1 MSALQNLRTSLSEAW
16 ESVAEGWQHFYHR
29 ASRALTRF
37 KPSSEQTDE
46 HLPVLSGWELLASD
60 VYEDEDRIVVRLE
73 APGLEN
79 RDFNISVIGDTL
91 VVRGDKRF
99 EREYGSGSYQ
109 VIESAYGSFERAIP
123 LWTEVDISKAKA
135 TYKKGVLRVELPKT
149 VASRRRTVE
158 VEVQ

>member
-16 ESVAEGWQHFYHR
+16 ESLAEGWQHFYHR

-46 HLPVLSGWELLASD
+46 HLPLSGWGLLASD
-60 VYEDEDRIVVRLE
+60 VYEGEDRLIVRLE

-79 RDFNISVIGDTL
+79 GDFNISVIGDKL

-99 EREYGSGSYQ
+99 EREYGSGSY
-109 VIESAYGSFERAIP
+109 
-123 LWTEVDISKAKA
+123 
-135 TYKKGVLRVELPKT
+135 
-149 VASRRRTVE
+149 
-158 VEVQ
+158 

>member
-16 ESVAEGWQHFYHR
+16 ESLAEGWQHLYHR

-46 HLPVLSGWELLASD
+46 HLPLSGWGLLASD
-60 VYEDEDRIVVRLE
+60 VYEDNDRIIVRLE

-79 RDFNISVIGDTL
+79 GDFNISVIGDKL

-123 LWTEVDISKAKA
+123 LWTEVDVSKAKA
-135 TYKKGVLRVELPKT
+135 TYKNGVLRVELPKT
-149 VASRRRTVE
+149 AASRRRTVE
-158 VEVQ
+158 VEVR

>member
-16 ESVAEGWQHFYHR
+16 ESLAEGWQRLYHR
-29 ASRALTRF
+29 TSRALTRF
-37 KPSSEQTDE
+37 KPSSEQIDE
-46 HLPVLSGWELLASD
+46 HLPLSGWALLTSD
-60 VYEDEDRIVVRLE
+60 VYEDEDRIIVRLE

-79 RDFNISVIGDTL
+79 GDFNISVIGDKL

-123 LWTEVDISKAKA
+123 LWTEVDASKAKA
-135 TYKKGVLRVELPKT
+135 TYKNGVLRVELPKT
-149 VASRRRTVE
+149 EASRRRTIE
-158 VEVQ
+158 VKVQ

>member
-16 ESVAEGWQHFYHR
+16 ESLAEGWQHFYHR

-46 HLPVLSGWELLASD
+46 HLPLSGWGLLASD
-60 VYEDEDRIVVRLE
+60 VYEDEDRIIVRLE

-79 RDFNISVIGDTL
+79 GDFNINVIGDTL

-109 VIESAYGSFERAIP
+109 VMECAYGSFERAIP
-123 LWTEVDISKAKA
+123 LRTEVDVSKAKA
-135 TYKKGVLRVELPKT
+135 TYRNGVLRVELPKT

-158 VEVQ
+158 VEVR